1 MAPAA
6 SALRIHWRSAHMS
19 LKAAAAA
26 TTTTASA
33 IVLNIAMQR
42 LLAV

>member
-1 MAPAA
+1 
-6 SALRIHWRSAHMS
+6 MS

-33 IVLNIAMQR
+33 IVLNIAMPR

>member
-1 MAPAA
+1 
-6 SALRIHWRSAHMS
+6 MS